1 MCGMR
6 RLFGNS
12 STSLW
17 EKTHVRMQIDDD
29 DDDDVGGGGV
39 VLQCEPERRFV
50 INGKTPRG

>member
-1 MCGMR
+1 MR